1 MRQTQ
6 FFMALVV
13 FLGLGA
19 ATGPSNATISTT
31 IKLRWT
37 APGDDDMKGQ
47 AMRYDLR
54 LSTSPITEA
63 NFVHATPLPVFSRP
77 SPAGRPDSVTMTSVN
92 PGLTL
97 YFALKTVDEAGN
109 WSGMSNVSVR
119 RGVFDYSAKPAGPAI
134 DFANPWPNPAR
145 AGVRISY
152 TLPKAG
158 AVNVDVFDIAGR
170 MVRNLAH
177 GSAMPGRTVLPWN
190 LTDDHGRGLDAGI
203 YLIRASLLG
212 ETFTRRVIV
221 VR

>member
-6 FFMALVV
+6 VLLALAV

-19 ATGPSNATISTT
+19 AAGPANATISTT
-31 IKLRWT
+31 VKLRWT
-37 APGDDDMKGQ
+37 APGDDGMQGQ
-47 AMRYDLR
+47 AVRYDLR
-54 LSTSPITEA
+54 MSDQPITEA
-63 NFVHATPLPVFSRP
+63 NFVQATRILLFSRP
-77 SPAGRPDSVTMTSVN
+77 SPAGQPDSVTMTGVN
-92 PGLTL
+92 PGITY

-109 WSGMSNVSVR
+109 WSGISNISVR
-119 RGVFDYSAKPAGPAI
+119 LGFYAKSAEPVGPAI

-152 TLPKAG
+152 TLPRSG
-158 AVNVDVFDIAGR
+158 PVNVDVFDIAGR
-170 MVRNLAH
+170 MVRNLAR
-177 GSAMPGRTVLPWN
+177 GPAEPGRTVLPWN

-212 ETFTRRVIV
+212 QTFTRRVVV